1 MELHRLGIKFFAADP
16 SSINLKNLQ
25 ERMLFIEA
33 LETIK
38 CVDEG
43 VIESV
48 ADANIGSIMGIGFP
62 GWSGGVLQYINGYA
76 GGPQGFVKRAR
87 ELAATYGD
95 RFEPPASLVEKA
107 ERGETYSDEAAAV
120 AA

>member
-1 MELHRLGIKFFAADP
+1 MSFGADELLSAPND
-16 SSINLKNLQ
+16 LQ

-48 ADANIGSIMGIGFP
+48 ADANIGSIFGIGFP
-62 GWSGGVLQYINGYA
+62 GWSGGVLQYINGYE
-76 GGPQGFVKRAR
+76 GGPSGFVTRAR
-87 ELAATYGD
+87 ELAATYGE

-107 ERGETYSDEAAAV
+107 ERGETYADAGLVAAA
-120 AA
+120 